1 MGDEM
6 PTLIATFQIKEGKM
20 DEVIAELKKIVP
32 EVRKSESGCLAYI
45 PHTVK
50 GAKFKN
56 TIVFYEKYKD
66 QAALNTH
73 SANLPKYFKNIQAY
87 IEGGMDLK
95 TCTEII

>member
-1 MGDEM
+1 MI
-6 PTLIATFQIKEGKM
+6 TLIATFQIKEGKM
-20 DEVIAELKKIVP
+20 EEAINQLKKIVP
-32 EVRKSESGCLAYI
+32 EVRKSEPGCLAYI

-66 QAALNTH
+66 EAASNTH
-73 SANLPKYFKNIQAY
+73 STNFPKYFKNIFPL
-87 IEGGMDLK
+87 IEGAMDLK